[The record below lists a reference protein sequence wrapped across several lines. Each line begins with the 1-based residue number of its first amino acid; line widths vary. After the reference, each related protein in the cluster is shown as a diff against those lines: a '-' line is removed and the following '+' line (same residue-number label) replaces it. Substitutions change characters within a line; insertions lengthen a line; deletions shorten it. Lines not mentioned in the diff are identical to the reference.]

1 MVNSTSDIDPDPSEL
16 SIKDKLILFEKNAV
30 KLNNLES
37 KETSK
42 VFPKSRVTNL
52 KKFEPQTSTSD
63 SNNNQ
68 QSTPSPQ
75 EVTPSSIAS
84 SRHSL
89 TFEARKPKPNIQSS
103 SKSANKSSVKKIQF
117 MTEVFNDLDCFIDK
131 ELNEID
137 IKKNKN
143 TIKDRQYTQTI
154 TKNDDEFN
162 DVLETLT
169 RIRDEYR
176 SDAEAKNQ
184 TFKVDLDESMETQQ
198 ESIKRWQISRLEMEI
213 IKQESLL
220 AKINQVLQK
229 IIQID
234 HENITLVINIER
246 HYLVAMNRLQC
257 CLTEIK
263 RLSDSTIE
271 IRKAP
276 FNRNGRMVISRIM
289 LEVKQRYFDRHDR
302 TENEYVV
309 CVLKYG
315 NHICATKPIQIT
327 DDIRVVKFPER
338 FILDRVFLDF
348 EMRLEVYGTTFMRK
362 RSSIRD
368 TMLKKYG
375 FVNVTFEDGGK
386 KRWNMIEVIPSDLN
400 PLRCKI
406 LMKIRNKFTV
416 NVNFSAILHVLYMK
430 KWRKTT
436 THLSGHLLKI
446 CFDIKDEYLLLD
458 LHNFDS
464 DAVIP
469 VVPEVSLVP
478 YTFLLKFNHYVERN
492 EF

>member
-1 MVNSTSDIDPDPSEL
+1 MNNL
-16 SIKDKLILFEKNAV
+16 LILT
-30 KLNNLES
+30 LTLE
-37 KETSK
+37 

-84 SRHSL
+84 SRHSI

-103 SKSANKSSVKKIQF
+103 SKTSNKSSVEKIQF

-143 TIKDRQYTQTI
+143 TIKDRQFTQTI

-246 HYLVAMNRLQC
+246 HYLVAS
-257 CLTEIK
+257 K
-263 RLSDSTIE
+263 
-271 IRKAP
+271 
-276 FNRNGRMVISRIM
+276 FISYY
-289 LEVKQRYFDRHDR
+289 Q
-302 TENEYVV
+302 
-309 CVLKYG
+309 
-315 NHICATKPIQIT
+315 
-327 DDIRVVKFPER
+327 
-338 FILDRVFLDF
+338 
-348 EMRLEVYGTTFMRK
+348 
-362 RSSIRD
+362 
-368 TMLKKYG
+368 
-375 FVNVTFEDGGK
+375 
-386 KRWNMIEVIPSDLN
+386 
-400 PLRCKI
+400 
-406 LMKIRNKFTV
+406 
-416 NVNFSAILHVLYMK
+416 
-430 KWRKTT
+430 
-436 THLSGHLLKI
+436 
-446 CFDIKDEYLLLD
+446 
-458 LHNFDS
+458 
-464 DAVIP
+464 
-469 VVPEVSLVP
+469 
-478 YTFLLKFNHYVERN
+478 
-492 EF
+492 